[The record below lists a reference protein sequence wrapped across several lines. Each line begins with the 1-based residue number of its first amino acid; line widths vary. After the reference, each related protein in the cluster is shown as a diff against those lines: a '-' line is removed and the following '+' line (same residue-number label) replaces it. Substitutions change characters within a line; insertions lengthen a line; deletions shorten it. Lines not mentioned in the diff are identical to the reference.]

1 MAIVNSNIS
10 ICSIPADTSYYTQ
23 RPANTGADN
32 RTYFSVLGS
41 NIYTLAGNR
50 SDVTIFENDIL
61 KITANADKSTG
72 RPSMS
77 TIKFYD
83 VVTNTLVRTVY
94 PQNDR
99 ECYMALGYDDEAQE
113 AYLFLTGQFYYSGSW
128 TEDPNAVC
136 YNGVLGATT
145 AERLKMY
152 ELISGSQLPEYT
164 WKSIDSVSGKMG
176 QFLFGT
182 IKDDYINDGDPVYDA
197 PRDHLGRLEGAV
209 DLRNIIQIANVETPF
224 MYAGELD
231 KATITLDTSGTYP
244 TVTLKFYK
252 YMESSPCFYQS
263 YFIYETPT
271 YLGFLLD
278 AENNAVKI
286 STIHEYVNAG
296 FTVYHYNTETMSGQ
310 EMHDLYLWFSNN
322 YNTDEDD
329 PTNTEPE
336 PDPTDNP
343 WEDTAITG
351 LSTPT
356 ASAIDTGFTK
366 MYKVSSTELQNLSA
380 FLWSDSFVQNVKK
393 FFSDP
398 RQIIVAL
405 SIMPLSP
412 DTGTAETIQAGGIS
426 TGISG
431 LPLTSQYK
439 LVTIGSLY
447 IKKSKKSQFLN
458 YPPYTNVVAHLPFVG
473 EHSLDVND
481 IMGKT
486 LTLKYLFDFLS
497 GCCVAEIDVDGKPRY
512 FFGGNSSIQI
522 PTSSEDFS
530 RVYSSILSSG
540 SLVGSTLATIAT
552 KGMAAPAL
560 VGAASAALG
569 NFISQ
574 SPTVEYASGGGSING
589 MLSCQ
594 SAYLTIELPNEKR
607 AYRQNEFMGR
617 PSYTRFLL
625 DDLRGY
631 TKVLSVHLEEMS
643 CTKTEQSQI
652 ETELKNG
659 VIIRDGS
666 STPEVTPTDE
676 RNSVIA
682 FMKMR
687 SENNVIGK
695 TWDTGEEEELILKL
709 EGSLVYNQSI
719 SRPKFTVEGDIRGY
733 NYAYIP
739 IFERFYYIEDITI
752 DSGNIQTVTFSV
764 DVLQSFKTDILASYA
779 VVEKQQSQYNTYF
792 NDNEVWTQQNKTVLT
807 FPFLTDEGAETLFD
821 RDLNS
826 YILTVAGS

>member
-1 MAIVNSNIS
+1 
-10 ICSIPADTSYYTQ
+10 
-23 RPANTGADN
+23 
-32 RTYFSVLGS
+32 
-41 NIYTLAGNR
+41 
-50 SDVTIFENDIL
+50 
-61 KITANADKSTG
+61 
-72 RPSMS
+72 
-77 TIKFYD
+77 
-83 VVTNTLVRTVY
+83 
-94 PQNDR
+94 
-99 ECYMALGYDDEAQE
+99 
-113 AYLFLTGQFYYSGSW
+113 
-128 TEDPNAVC
+128 
-136 YNGVLGATT
+136 
-145 AERLKMY
+145 
-152 ELISGSQLPEYT
+152 
-164 WKSIDSVSGKMG
+164 MG

-182 IKDDYINDGDPVYDA
+182 IKDEYINNGDAVYDA

-244 TVTLKFYK
+244 VVTLKFYK
-252 YMESSPCFYQS
+252 YMETTPCFYQG
-263 YFIYETPT
+263 YYIYDTPT

-296 FTVYHYNTETMSGQ
+296 FTVYHYNTEIMTET
-310 EMHDLYLWFSNN
+310 EMHDLYLWFANN
-322 YNTDEDD
+322 YDTDEGN
-329 PTNTEPE
+329 PENTEPE

-351 LSTPT
+351 LTTPS

-380 FLWSDSFVQNVKK
+380 FLWSDSFVENVKK
-393 FFSDP
+393 FFADP

-405 SIMPLSP
+405 SIMPIDP
-412 DTGTAETIQAGGIS
+412 DTGSAETIQAGGIS

-447 IKKSKKSQFLN
+447 IKKAKKSQFLN
-458 YPPYTNVVAHLPFVG
+458 YPPYTNVIAHLPFVG

-497 GCCVAEIDVDGKPRY
+497 GCCIAEIDVDGKPRY

-560 VGAASAALG
+560 VGAVSASLG
-569 NFISQ
+569 NFMSQ
-574 SPTVEYASGGGSING
+574 SPTVEYSSGGGSING

-607 AYRQNEFMGR
+607 AYKQSEFMGR
-617 PSYTRFLL
+617 PSYSRFLL
-625 DDLRGY
+625 NDLKGY
-631 TKVLSVHLEEMS
+631 TKVISVHLEGMS
-643 CTKTEQSQI
+643 CTKTEQDQI
-652 ETELKNG
+652 EAQLRNG

-666 STPEVTPTDE
+666 DTPEVTPTVA
-676 RNSVIA
+676 RNTVIA

-687 SENNVIGK
+687 SETNVIGK

-709 EGSLVYNQSI
+709 EGSLVYNQSV
-719 SRPKFTVEGDIRGY
+719 SSPKFTVEGDIRGY

-739 IFERFYYIEDITI
+739 IFERFYYIEDINI

-764 DVLQSFKTDILASYA
+764 DVLQSFKSEILNSYA
-779 VVEKQQSQYNTYF
+779 VVEKQQTEYNTYF

-807 FPFLTDEGAETLFD
+807 FPFINDTGTETIFP
-821 RDLNS
+821 RDKNT